1 MIDTERGT
9 NHYGKIFDFDVSY
22 TANFGD
28 VDKAVDA
35 LLKDSMGYK
44 TLVIDPFSNIWDR
57 MIENHQT
64 FLRKKKGNPTY
75 EITGLDYR
83 PLKSALKK
91 FVGKLNDL
99 DMNVV
104 MTAKSKT
111 IYSSDAGDFMKP
123 IGTVPDGHKD
133 LPGMF
138 DVVIEIL
145 VDQLTGKRT
154 AKVYKDRTNSLPREF
169 EFTYEIMAGYFGID
183 DLERESV
190 SFDPAYKN
198 MSGRNTIIEHDG
210 ENIQT
215 AGVTSDQLVKLE
227 IIMKKEDQDSVME
240 KLQGDF
246 GVASFLDLRKDEA
259 ELFIKDITT
268 KKEK

>member
-35 LLKDSMGYK
+35 LLQDSMGYK

-57 MIENHQT
+57 MIEAHQT

-111 IYSSDAGDFMKP
+111 LYSNEAGDFMKA

-138 DVVIEIL
+138 DVVLEII
-145 VDQLTGKRT
+145 VDQATGKRT
-154 AKVYKDRTNSLPREF
+154 ARVYKDRTNTLPREF
-169 EFTYEIMAGYFGID
+169 DFSYEKMAEHFGIE
-183 DLERESV
+183 DLEREPV

-198 MSGRNTIIEHDG
+198 LSGRNTLVSHNKE
-210 ENIQT
+210 EIQT
-215 AGVTSDQLVKLE
+215 AGVDSDQLAKLE
-227 IIMKKEDQDSVME
+227 IIMSKEDQVSVME

-246 GVASFLDLRKDEA
+246 GVASFLDLRNDEA
-259 ELFIKDITT
+259 ALFIAEITT
-268 KKEK
+268 KKK